1 MHGAFDRLSQDVR
14 GGMRSLLK
22 YPVSCAVAVIS
33 LAGGI
38 GATTATLMIRDVV
51 FLRPPALYRNP
62 GSLSKVQVGSPQHP
76 IRAIGSPVPGSL
88 YAIWRAD
95 LGESMAAVA
104 PEQIREV
111 RTDERREG
119 VRIRRVTPNFFAT
132 LGVDAAL
139 GRTFTE
145 DALRDGSRTAV
156 VSYRVWRFLLNGRAD
171 VVGTRIWIGSDSYTV
186 AGVMPERFWFSSMNS
201 PIWIPLDAAAARAES
216 GVEVVVR
223 RPRDQAPSSL
233 TEHLQ
238 RGLAIYAA
246 GLPAAE
252 RQQSLKVS
260 GLEGTP
266 AGNSMPVALPWL
278 LATAVLLTV
287 VIACANVAILV
298 IAQWTVREHEIAVR
312 AALGASRG
320 RIVRA
325 LVTESILLAAT
336 GGVFGILATL
346 MLRGLIVRNAG
357 PGGAFFD
364 LSLDPRILIE
374 AIGVALLAGVAA
386 GLGPALFETRRLH
399 GNPMRTIASSDHLRQ
414 RWRHALV
421 VLEIAVTVA
430 LLVVTGGMVNTYSRN
445 YRNDIGF
452 STHPL
457 ILIRVEHEKGVSVAR
472 VRDHLAGLPGVA
484 NAAASTSLPFFA
496 AGTMQRVSIER
507 TGVRAEPAEVGAIG
521 PDYFATLGVSMR
533 TGRAFTNQDSPA
545 TRTAIV
551 NELLASR
558 LFPGRNAVG
567 QTLWIG
573 DTSHEVV
580 GVVSTYK
587 NTGLQPPERDA
598 KAFVPIDPAE
608 TAKQM
613 TFLVRAAADTAA
625 TEQAIRRETPAVA
638 AGTAVANA
646 VTLDAIIDI
655 SGQEILVGTA
665 PLAPLIATGM
675 LLTAAGIYGVLAFA
689 IARRSREFA
698 VRVAIGASHRHIVRL
713 VTTHSARLIA
723 TGTICGIGATFAF
736 GRIVRASGG
745 GGSFLDPEWTAFA
758 VPVVILAVVGAIAT
772 WVPARRV
779 LRIDPARVL
788 RL

>member
-1 MHGAFDRLSQDVR
+1 MKGAFDRLSQDVR

-51 FLRPPALYRNP
+51 FLRPPALYRDP
-62 GSLSKVQVGSPQHP
+62 SGLSKVQVGSPQHP
-76 IRAIGSPVPGSL
+76 IRAVGSPVPGAL
-88 YAIWRAD
+88 YAIWRRD
-95 LGESMAAVA
+95 LGEAMAASA

-111 RTDERREG
+111 RTDDRRES

-139 GRTFTE
+139 GHTFPHDE
-145 DALRDGSRTAV
+145 RDGSRTAV

-171 VVGTRIWIGSDSYTV
+171 VIGTRVWIGSDAYTV

-201 PIWIPLDAAAARAES
+201 PIWIPLDAAAAQAES

-223 RPRDQAPSSL
+223 RPSEQTPSSL
-233 TEHLQ
+233 AERLQ
-238 RGLAIYAA
+238 RGLSTYVA
-246 GLPAAE
+246 GLPAAD

-260 GLEGTP
+260 GIEGTP
-266 AGNSMPVALPWL
+266 AGNNMPLALPWL

-325 LVTESILLAAT
+325 LVTESILLATT

-357 PGGAFFD
+357 PAIAFFD
-364 LSLDPRILIE
+364 LSLDPRVLIE
-374 AIGVALLAGVAA
+374 GIGVTLVAGVAA
-386 GLGPALFETRRLH
+386 GIGPALFETRRLH
-399 GNPMRTIASSDHLRQ
+399 GNPMRTIASSDQVRQ

-457 ILIRVEHEKGVSVAR
+457 ILIRVEHDKGVPVAR
-472 VRDHLAGLPGVA
+472 IRDHLARLPGVA
-484 NAAASTSLPFFA
+484 NAAASTSLPFFSS
-496 AGTMQRVSIER
+496 GTMQRVSTER
-507 TGVRAEPAEVGAIG
+507 TGARAERAEVGAIG

-533 TGRAFTNQDSPA
+533 TGRAFTNQDAPT

-573 DTSHEVV
+573 DVSHEVV

-598 KAFVPIDPAE
+598 KVFVPLDAAE

-613 TFLVRAAADTAA
+613 TFLVRAAADPAA
-625 TEQAIRRETPAVA
+625 TEKTIRRDTPAVA
-638 AGTAVANA
+638 AGTVVGSA

-713 VTTHSARLIA
+713 VTTHSVRLIA
-723 TGTICGIGATFAF
+723 AGTICGIGATFALSQ
-736 GRIVRASGG
+736 IVRASGG

-758 VPVVILAVVGAIAT
+758 VPVVILASVGAIAT

-779 LRIDPARVL
+779 LRIDPAKLL
-788 RL
+788 RSQ

>member
-1 MHGAFDRLSQDVR
+1 MKGAFDRLSQDVR

-51 FLRPPALYRNP
+51 FLRPPALYRDP

-76 IRAIGSPVPGSL
+76 IRAVGSPVPGAL
-88 YAIWRAD
+88 YAIWRSD
-95 LGESMAAVA
+95 LGEAIAAVA
-104 PEQIREV
+104 SEQVREV
-111 RTDERREG
+111 RTDDRRES
-119 VRIRRVTPNFFAT
+119 VRIRRVTPNLFAT

-139 GRTFTE
+139 GRTFPNDE
-145 DALRDGSRTAV
+145 RAGSRTAV

-171 VVGTRIWIGSDSYTV
+171 VIGARIWIGSDEYTV

-201 PIWIPLDAAAARAES
+201 PIWIPLDAAGARAES

-223 RPRDQAPSSL
+223 RPREQTPSSL
-233 TEHLQ
+233 ADRLQ
-238 RGLAIYAA
+238 RGLATYVA
-246 GLPAAE
+246 GLPAAA

-266 AGNSMPVALPWL
+266 PGNSMPLALPWL

-320 RIVRA
+320 RIVRT
-325 LVTESILLAAT
+325 LVTESILLATT

-357 PGGAFFD
+357 PAVAFFD
-364 LSLDPRILIE
+364 LSLDPRILVE
-374 AIGVALLAGVAA
+374 AIGVTLVAGVAA
-386 GLGPALFETRRLH
+386 GIGPALFETRRLH
-399 GNPMRTIASSDHLRQ
+399 GNPMRTIASSDQLRQ

-430 LLVVTGGMVNTYSRN
+430 LLVVTGGMVNTYTRN
-445 YRNDIGF
+445 YRTDIGF

-457 ILIRVEHEKGVSVAR
+457 ILLRVEHEKGLPVAR
-472 VRDHLAGLPGVA
+472 VRDHLARLPGVA
-484 NAAASTSLPFFA
+484 GAAASTSLPFFA
-496 AGTMQRVSIER
+496 AGTMQRVSTER
-507 TGVRAEPAEVGAIG
+507 TGGRAERVEVGAIG

-533 TGRAFTNQDSPA
+533 TGRAFAAQDSPT

-551 NELLASR
+551 NELLATR

-573 DTSHEVV
+573 DTAHEVV
-580 GVVSTYK
+580 GVVATYK
-587 NTGLQPPERDA
+587 NTGLQPPDRDA
-598 KAFVPIDPAE
+598 KVFVPLDAAE

-613 TFLVRAAADTAA
+613 TFLVRTAADPAA
-625 TEQAIRRETPAVA
+625 TERTIRRDTPAAA
-638 AGTAVANA
+638 AGTVVASS

-713 VTTHSARLIA
+713 VTTHSVRLIA
-723 TGTICGIGATFAF
+723 AGTICGIGATFAL

-758 VPVVILAVVGAIAT
+758 VPVVILAAVGAVAT
-772 WVPARRV
+772 LVPARRV
-779 LRIDPARVL
+779 LRIDPALLL
-788 RL
+788 RTL

>member
-1 MHGAFDRLSQDVR
+1 MQDLFDRLAQDVR
-14 GGMRSLLK
+14 GAMRSLLS

-33 LAGGI
+33 MAGAI
-38 GATTATLMIRDVV
+38 GATTATLTIRDVV
-51 FLRPPALYRNP
+51 FRRPPVLYRDP
-62 GSLSKVQVGSPQHP
+62 SGLSKIQVGSPEHP
-76 IRAIGSPVPGSL
+76 IRPAGSPVPGAL
-88 YAIWRAD
+88 YAIWRGDLAD
-95 LGESMAAVA
+95 AVAAVA
-104 PEQIREV
+104 PEQVREV
-111 RTDERREG
+111 RTDDRREG
-119 VRIRRVTPNFFAT
+119 VRIRRVTPNLFAI
-132 LGVDAAL
+132 LGVDPML
-139 GRTFTE
+139 GRTVA
-145 DALRDGSRTAV
+145 DDGLVDGSRSAV

-171 VVGTRIWIGSDSYTV
+171 VVGTRLWIGSEPYTV

-216 GVEVVVR
+216 GVEIVVR
-223 RPRDQAPSSL
+223 RPREETPARL
-233 TEHLQ
+233 AERLQ
-238 RGLAIYAA
+238 RGLSTYVS
-246 GLPAAE
+246 GLPAAD
-252 RQQSLKVS
+252 RQLSLKVS

-266 AGNSMPVALPWL
+266 AGNSMPIALPRL

-298 IAQWTVREHEIAVR
+298 IAQWTAREHDIAIR

-325 LVTESILLAAT
+325 LVTESILLAAI
-336 GGVFGILATL
+336 GGVFGMLATL
-346 MLRGLIVRNAG
+346 VLRGLIVRNAG
-357 PGGAFFD
+357 QAIAFFD

-374 AIGVALLAGVAA
+374 AIGVTLLAGVAA
-386 GLGPALFETRRLH
+386 GIGPALFETRRLH
-399 GNPMRTIASSDHLRQ
+399 GNPMPAIASSDRLRQ

-430 LLVVTGGMVNTYSRN
+430 LLVVSGGMVNTYSRN
-445 YRNDIGF
+445 YRQDIGF

-457 ILIRVEHEKGVSVAR
+457 ILVRVEHETGVPAAR
-472 VRDHLAGLPGVA
+472 VRDHLARLPGVA
-484 NAAASTSLPFFA
+484 NAAVSTSMPFFA
-496 AGTMQRVSIER
+496 AGTMQRVSTER
-507 TGVRAEPAEVGAIG
+507 TGARVERAEVGAIG
-521 PDYFATLGVSMR
+521 ADFFNTLGVSMR
-533 TGRAFTNQDSPA
+533 AGRAFTTQDSPA

-558 LFPGRNAVG
+558 LFPDRSAVG
-567 QTLWIG
+567 QTLWIA

-580 GVVSTYK
+580 GVVPTYK

-598 KAFVPIDPAE
+598 KAFVPIDAAA

-613 TFLVRAAADTAA
+613 TFLVRATADPAA
-625 TEQAIRRETPAVA
+625 TERTIRRDTPAAA
-638 AGTAVANA
+638 AGTVVTSAA
-646 VTLDAIIDI
+646 TLDGIIDI

-665 PLAPLIATGM
+665 PLAPLVATGM

-689 IARRSREFA
+689 IARRTREFA
-698 VRVAIGASHRHIVRL
+698 VRVAIGASHRDIVRL
-713 VTTHSARLIA
+713 VTTHSVRLIA
-723 TGTICGIGATFAF
+723 TGTICGIGATFAL